1 MPDDP
6 NQRPPASVPAAIAAN
21 RTQPASVELR
31 ELEKK
36 EKEKAAEAARL
47 RIENEQL
54 KKELHLLK
62 YDKFYLEK
70 FARENFGL
78 SKTNE
83 LIFKFE

>member
-1 MPDDP
+1 M
-6 NQRPPASVPAAIAAN
+6 RFIIILLVLTILAIFAIL
-21 RTQPASVELR
+21 TFQPASVELR
-31 ELEKK
+31 ELENK
-36 EKEKAAEAARL
+36 EREKAAEAARL

>member
-1 MPDDP
+1 M
-6 NQRPPASVPAAIAAN
+6 RFIIILLVLTVLGIFAILN
-21 RTQPASVELR
+21 FQPASLELK
-31 ELEKK
+31 ELEQK
-36 EKEKAAEAARL
+36 EKQKAEEAAKL
-47 RIENEQL
+47 RMENEQL